1 MRPRV
6 SRCAP
11 IGQCSGRGDCV
22 LSDELLWPI
31 VHQPF
36 SESESFP
43 LALIYRNYGGTR
55 GRYTQPYASANL
67 PEGAQFFGD
76 AVATRGGDAAELD
89 DFVAYQP

>member
-1 MRPRV
+1 MGRCCTRV
-6 SRCAP
+6 E
-11 IGQCSGRGDCV
+11 CV
-22 LSDELLWPI
+22 LSKELLWAM

>member
-1 MRPRV
+1 
-6 SRCAP
+6 
-11 IGQCSGRGDCV
+11 
-22 LSDELLWPI
+22 
-31 VHQPF
+31 
-36 SESESFP
+36 
-43 LALIYRNYGGTR
+43 LIYRNYGGTR